1 MKDFNMDDYSALKG
15 STLVKGLA
23 GSEQLRLIVLNL
35 QLYSLP
41 ESLTR

>member
-15 STLVKGLA
+15 STLLRGLREV
-23 GSEQLRLIVLNL
+23 SSFVLIVLNL